1 MFEMLSFI
9 EAKREGRETA
19 PDTVKVFVKACN
31 EGTVPDYQIAAWL
44 MAVFFNGLSSKE
56 LEAFTLALAHSGKT
70 VRFPEGMLPV
80 DKHSTGGVGDKTTLV
95 VVPLAAACGAKVA
108 KLSGKGL
115 GFTGGTVDK
124 LSAIPGMRTE
134 LSMQEFVDQVTET
147 GCAISGH
154 SPELAPAE
162 AGFYSLRDVTATV
175 PSIPLIASSIV
186 SKKIAGGSRR
196 FVFDVKCGAGAF
208 MQTQE
213 AALKLADRLVD
224 LSGNLGCNAV
234 ALLSNM
240 EHPLGRWV
248 GNAGEVN
255 EAIQVLNGKG
265 PEDTSRLCVEIAGA
279 MLFAA
284 GVADSQDVGR
294 ERAASALVEG
304 KGLEKFRQMIEQQ
317 GGNLDEDVLAGKK
330 ALPLGKKVREIKA
343 KSTGWVTSCHAGKV
357 GEALRVAGGGRL
369 SKEEALD
376 LTAAVE
382 ILKKTGDQVQD
393 GDLLAKVY
401 ASRDKEADAA
411 ARKVKAAFTI
421 GEKRER
427 LKLVWGIRDSRG
439 FRQTV

>member
-1 MFEMLSFI
+1 
-9 EAKREGRETA
+9 
-19 PDTVKVFVKACN
+19 
-31 EGTVPDYQIAAWL
+31 
-44 MAVFFNGLSSKE
+44 
-56 LEAFTLALAHSGKT
+56 
-70 VRFPEGMLPV
+70 
-80 DKHSTGGVGDKTTLV
+80 
-95 VVPLAAACGAKVA
+95 
-108 KLSGKGL
+108 
-115 GFTGGTVDK
+115 
-124 LSAIPGMRTE
+124 
-134 LSMQEFVDQVTET
+134 
-147 GCAISGH
+147 
-154 SPELAPAE
+154 
-162 AGFYSLRDVTATV
+162 
-175 PSIPLIASSIV
+175 
-186 SKKIAGGSRR
+186 
-196 FVFDVKCGAGAF
+196 
-208 MQTQE
+208 
-213 AALKLADRLVD
+213 VD

-343 KSTGWVTSCHAGKV
+343 ESTGWVTSCHAGKV